1 MNTKLVYT
9 IIIHLVV
16 VVWGYTGIMGKAI
29 ELGSLEIVWWRLLL
43 GVGALFVL
51 FPFLQKKY
59 AHTSRRTYLKIVFVG
74 GIVGLHWITFF
85 ESIKMSSV
93 SLGIICL
100 ATTTLHVSWLE
111 PLMKGT
117 KFQKNDLVLSVVVLL
132 GMLLVGS
139 KEGANISAISVGLL
153 SALFAA
159 FFSVSN
165 AVLVEKTPA
174 VQLTLME
181 LASGLILVSLFMF
194 FQGKIDAK
202 LFRIN
207 TELLWQLLFLG
218 VICTAIAFVLAVN
231 ATKHLGAFTVSLTIN
246 LEPIYTILLALYYF
260 PESEKM
266 SLPFYLGASIILAA
280 VIGNSIIKQRAKR
293 SEKTSKGT
301 VYS

>member
-1 MNTKLVYT
+1 ML
-9 IIIHLVV
+9 I
-16 VVWGYTGIMGKAI
+16 WGYTGIMGKVI
-29 ELGSLEIVWWRLLL
+29 TLGSIEMVWWRLML
-43 GVGALFVL
+43 GVSALFLL
-51 FPFLQKKY
+51 FPFLQKKFVSV
-59 AHTSRRTYLKIVFVG
+59 SRRSWLKIVLVG
-74 GIVGLHWITFF
+74 GVVGLHWITFF

-117 KFQKNDLVLSVVVLL
+117 KFQKNDLVLSVVVLF

-139 KEGANISAISVGLL
+139 REGANISAILVGLL

-181 LASGLILVSLFMF
+181 LASGFILVSLFMF
-194 FQGKIDAK
+194 FQGKIDAE
-202 LFRIN
+202 LFKIDA
-207 TELLWQLLFLG
+207 ELFWQLMFLG

-231 ATKHLGAFTVSLTIN
+231 ATKYLGAFTVSLTIN

-266 SLPFYLGASIILAA
+266 SLPFYLGASIIFAA
-280 VIGNSIIKQRAKR
+280 VVGNSIIKQRIKR
-293 SEKTSKGT
+293 SEKTIKRPSIPQANKAT
-301 VYS
+301 LPDSI